1 MLTAAAL
8 EIPTVT
14 KRILIPPSG
23 EIVMWLRASPAS
35 GNGIAKATG
44 YASTTDARAIPTA
57 EQTSQLIFA
66 SLTTKSDDWH
76 ETAGCS
82 HTRRAPAYQVNQDLL

>member
-1 MLTAAAL
+1 MSTAAAL
-8 EIPTVT
+8 AIPTVT

-44 YASTTDARAIPTA
+44 YASTIDARAIPTA

-66 SLTTKSDDWH
+66 SLTTKSDEWR

-82 HTRRAPAYQVNQDLL
+82 HTRQAPAY